1 MAIHW
6 EEDLKTG
13 VPAIDE
19 QHEEIFAVF
28 DKLTEAIEDGEES
41 KEIGKLLDYL
51 AKYATRHFSDEETLM
66 SLYKYTGLEEQRL
79 QHAQFKDNIGKLSEM
94 LSSGVATKEIA
105 IKVNATLIRY
115 FINHVRKLDREM
127 ADVVKPDLKS

>member
-6 EEDLKTG
+6 EEGLKTG

-19 QHEEIFAVF
+19 QHEEIFEVF
-28 DKLTEAIEDGEES
+28 DKLTAAIEDGEEN
-41 KEIGKLLDYL
+41 KEIGNLLDYL
-51 AKYATRHFSDEETLM
+51 AEYATRHFSDEETLM
-66 SLYKYTGLEEQRL
+66 SLYKYAGLEEQRL
-79 QHAQFKDNIGKLSEM
+79 QHTQFKDNIGKLSEM
-94 LSSGVATKEIA
+94 FSSGVTTKEIA

-127 ADVVKPDLKS
+127 ADIVKPDLKM